1 MNTKTQ
7 LRKAYT
13 RRLNSLNKNF
23 FKDTNSGLN
32 IFVEHL
38 KFKRDSLILQANNDA
53 TLASLIT
60 AIAEFEAFQ
69 TSEEKKQKEFHWNNF
84 CNFVKLNQEEWQVLN
99 DSI

>member
-38 KFKRDSLILQANNDA
+38 KFKRDNLILQANNDA
-53 TLASLIT
+53 MLASLIT
-60 AIAEFEAFQ
+60 AIAEFEAYK
-69 TSEEKKQKEFHWNNF
+69 TSEENKQKEFHWNNF
-84 CNFVKLNQEEWQVLN
+84 CDFVKLHREEWQQLN
-99 DSI
+99 DTI